1 MLRISIVESS
11 NDAVM
16 LRLDGRVTGCW
27 VQELR
32 RSCEEALARR
42 VKLTLDLVGVMFIH
56 GDGMA
61 LFRSL
66 ANRHVVFINPSHFV
80 AQQLKD
86 ANS

>member
-1 MLRISIVESS
+1 MLRITILKSS
-11 NDAVM
+11 NDAVT

-27 VQELR
+27 LEELR

-42 VKLTLDLVGVMFIH
+42 AKLTLDLVGITFIH
-56 GDGMA
+56 GDGMV

-66 ANRHVVFINPSHFV
+66 ANRHVVFTNPSHFV